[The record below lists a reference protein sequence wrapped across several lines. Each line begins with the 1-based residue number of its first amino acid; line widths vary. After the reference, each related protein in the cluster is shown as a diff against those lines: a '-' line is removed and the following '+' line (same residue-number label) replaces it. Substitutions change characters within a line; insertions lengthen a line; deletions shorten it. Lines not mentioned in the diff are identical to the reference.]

1 MGKIQHLF
9 ARKCPPDLLM
19 AKGVGGSEIISIGTA
34 REMGP
39 EILWDLSKVT
49 HHISTQSGPHQTSFR
64 RLPLLLA
71 TIGSPQSLHVG
82 LGFPSERWHCAGSAT
97 PEGTRMEYMRLVAV
111 LLRLG
116 HHPRP
121 SFLRPGEPHCLW
133 AHAWH
138 SLQDVKSEAARSEG
152 RSILEPGIP
161 GRPRGA
167 CDPENQQAPLYFVCF
182 Y

>member
-49 HHISTQSGPHQTSFR
+49 HHISTQSGPYQTSFR

-71 TIGSPQSLHVG
+71 TIGSPQSLQVG
-82 LGFPSERWHCAGSAT
+82 LGYPSERWHCAGSAT

-111 LLRLG
+111 LLGLG

-121 SFLRPGEPHCLW
+121 SFLRPGEPHCL
-133 AHAWH
+133 
-138 SLQDVKSEAARSEG
+138 
-152 RSILEPGIP
+152 
-161 GRPRGA
+161 
-167 CDPENQQAPLYFVCF
+167 
-182 Y
+182 